1 MEGERR
7 REKVREG
14 ERRKAVEG
22 VRRLQ
27 KPVEASQTYLKE
39 DLLEGGVREAPVL
52 DPERFLLR
60 FHPVAARSKAVEGE
74 REGERR

>member
-1 MEGERR
+1 MEGER
-7 REKVREG
+7 
-14 ERRKAVEG
+14 
-22 VRRLQ
+22 
-27 KPVEASQTYLKE
+27 SFSYLKE

-52 DPERFLLR
+52 DAERFLLR